1 MDKITIVIPCYNEQ
15 ETIPFLKTEL
25 YKLIDSMKEVEFEVI
40 MVDNSSNDNTLSMMK
55 ELKSNDDRFHYI
67 SFSKNFGK
75 DSSMYAGLKASTG
88 DYVVIM
94 DADGQDP
101 PMLIKDMYNI
111 LKNED
116 YDIVAAFRENREG
129 EPFFRSLFAKWFY
142 NLMNKISDS
151 NMVNGARD
159 FRLMKRK
166 VVDAVIS
173 LEESQRFTK
182 GIFSWVGFK
191 TKWLP
196 YKNIERVAG
205 KTKLPMASAFS
216 YAIRGIVSF
225 STAPLFIASIIG
237 FSESI
242 KYLNEI
248 GISNIEKKEK
258 ELRKYLINELEKIPY
273 IKIYNKDCKGSIV
286 LINIDGIL
294 SGDLGLYLNTKG
306 ICVRSG
312 KHCAKMGDNK
322 EDTVRI
328 SLYFYNTFHEID
340 YLINVLKN
348 KKEIEEFSK

>member
-1 MDKITIVIPCYNEQ
+1 MDKISIIIPCFNEQ
-15 ETIPFLKTEL
+15 ETIPYLKNEL
-25 YKLIDSMKEVEFEVI
+25 YKVLNSMNDIEFEII
-40 MVDNSSNDNTLSMMK
+40 MVDNCSTDNTLSMMK
-55 ELKSNDDRFHYI
+55 DLKASDNRFHYI

-101 PMLIKDMYNI
+101 PELISDMYKI

-116 YDIVAAFRENREG
+116 FDIVAAYRENREG
-129 EPFFRSLFAKWFY
+129 EPFLRSVFAKWFY

-191 TKWLP
+191 TKWISF
-196 YKNIERVAG
+196 KNKERVAG
-205 KTKLPMASAFS
+205 KTKLPMSSAFA

-237 FSESI
+237 FVFCIGSFIYFIVTVVKQLIFKEAVAGYASMMSVILFCFGLTFMLLGIIGQYLAQMYLEIKHRPKYIVKESDI
-242 KYLNEI
+242 LN
-248 GISNIEKKEK
+248 
-258 ELRKYLINELEKIPY
+258 
-273 IKIYNKDCKGSIV
+273 
-286 LINIDGIL
+286 
-294 SGDLGLYLNTKG
+294 
-306 ICVRSG
+306 
-312 KHCAKMGDNK
+312 
-322 EDTVRI
+322 
-328 SLYFYNTFHEID
+328 
-340 YLINVLKN
+340 
-348 KKEIEEFSK
+348 

>member
-1 MDKITIVIPCYNEQ
+1 MDKISIIIPCFNEQ
-15 ETIPFLKTEL
+15 ETIPYLKNEL
-25 YKLIDSMKEVEFEVI
+25 YKVLNSMNDVEFEII
-40 MVDNSSNDNTLSMMK
+40 MVDNCSTDNTLSMMK
-55 ELKSNDDRFHYI
+55 DLKASDNRFHYI

-101 PMLIKDMYNI
+101 PELISDMYKI

-116 YDIVAAFRENREG
+116 FDIVAAYRENREG
-129 EPFFRSLFAKWFY
+129 EPFLRSVFAKWFY

-166 VVDAVIS
+166 VVNAVIS

-191 TKWLP
+191 TKWISF
-196 YKNIERVAG
+196 KNKERVAG
-205 KTKLPMASAFS
+205 KTKLPMSSAFA

-237 FSESI
+237 FVFCIGSFIYFIVTVVKQLIFKEAVAGYASMMSVILFCFGLTFMLLGIIGQYLAQMYLEIKHRPKYIVKESDI
-242 KYLNEI
+242 LN
-248 GISNIEKKEK
+248 
-258 ELRKYLINELEKIPY
+258 
-273 IKIYNKDCKGSIV
+273 
-286 LINIDGIL
+286 
-294 SGDLGLYLNTKG
+294 
-306 ICVRSG
+306 
-312 KHCAKMGDNK
+312 
-322 EDTVRI
+322 
-328 SLYFYNTFHEID
+328 
-340 YLINVLKN
+340 
-348 KKEIEEFSK
+348 

>member
-1 MDKITIVIPCYNEQ
+1 MDKISIIIPCFNEQ
-15 ETIPFLKTEL
+15 ETIPYLKNEL
-25 YKLIDSMKEVEFEVI
+25 YKVLNSMNDVEFEII
-40 MVDNSSNDNTLSMMK
+40 MVDNCSTDNTLSMMK
-55 ELKSNDDRFHYI
+55 DLKASDNRFHYI

-101 PMLIKDMYNI
+101 PELISDMYKI

-116 YDIVAAFRENREG
+116 FDIVAAYRENRKG
-129 EPFFRSLFAKWFY
+129 EPFLRSVFAKWFY

-191 TKWLP
+191 TKWISF
-196 YKNIERVAG
+196 KNKERVAG
-205 KTKLPMASAFS
+205 KTKLPMSSAFA

-237 FSESI
+237 FVFCIGSFIYFIVTVVKQLIFKEAVAGYASMMSVILFCFGLTFMLLGIVGQYLAQMYLEI
-242 KYLNEI
+242 KHRPKYIVKDSDILN
-248 GISNIEKKEK
+248 
-258 ELRKYLINELEKIPY
+258 
-273 IKIYNKDCKGSIV
+273 
-286 LINIDGIL
+286 
-294 SGDLGLYLNTKG
+294 
-306 ICVRSG
+306 
-312 KHCAKMGDNK
+312 
-322 EDTVRI
+322 
-328 SLYFYNTFHEID
+328 
-340 YLINVLKN
+340 
-348 KKEIEEFSK
+348 

>member
-1 MDKITIVIPCYNEQ
+1 MDKISIIIPCFNEQ
-15 ETIPFLKTEL
+15 ETIPYLKNEL
-25 YKLIDSMKEVEFEVI
+25 YKVLNSMNDVEFEII
-40 MVDNSSNDNTLSMMK
+40 MVDNCSTDNTLSMMK
-55 ELKSNDDRFHYI
+55 DLKASDNRFHYI

-75 DSSMYAGLKASTG
+75 DSSMYAGLKASIG

-101 PMLIKDMYNI
+101 PELISDMYKI

-116 YDIVAAFRENREG
+116 FDIVAAYRENREG
-129 EPFFRSLFAKWFY
+129 EPFLRSVFAKWFY

-191 TKWLP
+191 TKWISF
-196 YKNIERVAG
+196 KNKERVAG
-205 KTKLPMASAFS
+205 KTKLPMSSAFA

-237 FSESI
+237 FVFCIGSFIYFIVTVVKQLIFKEAVAGYASMMSVILFCFGLTFMLLGIIGQYLAQMYLEIKHRPKYIVKESDI
-242 KYLNEI
+242 LN
-248 GISNIEKKEK
+248 
-258 ELRKYLINELEKIPY
+258 
-273 IKIYNKDCKGSIV
+273 
-286 LINIDGIL
+286 
-294 SGDLGLYLNTKG
+294 
-306 ICVRSG
+306 
-312 KHCAKMGDNK
+312 
-322 EDTVRI
+322 
-328 SLYFYNTFHEID
+328 
-340 YLINVLKN
+340 
-348 KKEIEEFSK
+348 

>member
-1 MDKITIVIPCYNEQ
+1 MDKISIIIPCFNEQ
-15 ETIPFLKTEL
+15 ETIPYLKNEL
-25 YKLIDSMKEVEFEVI
+25 YKVLNSMNDVEFEII
-40 MVDNSSNDNTLSMMK
+40 MVDNCSTDNTLSMMK
-55 ELKSNDDRFHYI
+55 DLKASDNRFHYI

-101 PMLIKDMYNI
+101 PELISDMYKI

-116 YDIVAAFRENREG
+116 FDIVAAYRENRKG
-129 EPFFRSLFAKWFY
+129 EPFLRSVFAKWFY

-191 TKWLP
+191 TKWISF
-196 YKNIERVAG
+196 KNKERVAG
-205 KTKLPMASAFS
+205 KTKLPMSSAFA

-237 FSESI
+237 FIFCIGSFIYFIITVVKQLIFKEAVAGYASMMSVILFCFGLTFMLLGIVGQYLAQMYLEI
-242 KYLNEI
+242 KHRPKYIVKDSDILN
-248 GISNIEKKEK
+248 
-258 ELRKYLINELEKIPY
+258 
-273 IKIYNKDCKGSIV
+273 
-286 LINIDGIL
+286 
-294 SGDLGLYLNTKG
+294 
-306 ICVRSG
+306 
-312 KHCAKMGDNK
+312 
-322 EDTVRI
+322 
-328 SLYFYNTFHEID
+328 
-340 YLINVLKN
+340 
-348 KKEIEEFSK
+348 